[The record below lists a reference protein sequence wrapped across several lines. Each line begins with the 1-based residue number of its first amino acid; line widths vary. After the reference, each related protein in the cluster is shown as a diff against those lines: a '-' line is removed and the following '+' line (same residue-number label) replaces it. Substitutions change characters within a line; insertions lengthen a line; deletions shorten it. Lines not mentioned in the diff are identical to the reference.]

1 MLLFFLACKPA
12 VLSAPSDT
20 TPDTTPETTVEDTTE
35 DAVHIALVEDDETEV
50 IAGSGNPDWDAD
62 YSDEIFRDDIIHD
75 VAITL
80 DSGSVNDL
88 NYDPTDYTDATL
100 EIAGQELE
108 VGVRIKGSS
117 SFQYLS
123 GKPSLKFDMDFVVPG
138 QTLLGIRKL
147 NMHNMYYDP
156 SRFSE
161 ELTYGM
167 FRAAD
172 LPAARTSYARVSI
185 NGTAYGLYSVVE
197 VTDDP
202 MLERWFTD
210 NNGNLYEN
218 AANYCDL
225 DDGVSCFDAEETDEG
240 SDDALE
246 AFIDA
251 VTASGSDWLAGVEP
265 LLLWEDYTGFL
276 AMEMSIAHW
285 DSYSYDLSNYRF
297 YHDPVE
303 DGWTLIPSSVDLSFG
318 FRPWSYPDCGK
329 HGVDPSDYTMGLLSS
344 RCLSD
349 AVCQEAVYARI
360 LDIADQLDEMD
371 TTATITAAAARV
383 RADVYEDS
391 RSYYDEDKFE
401 EHVVC
406 VSDWLAQR
414 PDELREWVA
423 EQQ

>member
-1 MLLFFLACKPA
+1 MLLFSLACQPA
-12 VLSAPSDT
+12 STITEPNTDTDT
-20 TPDTTPETTVEDTTE
+20 TPVVVEDTDE
-35 DAVHIALVEDDETEV
+35 DTVLIELVEDWETEG
-50 IAGSGNPDWDAD
+50 IEGLGNPDWDAD

-75 VAITL
+75 VEITL
-80 DSGSVNDL
+80 DSGSVSDL
-88 NYDPTDYTDATL
+88 SYDPTDYTDATL
-100 EIAGQELE
+100 SIAGQELE

-117 SFQYLS
+117 SFQSLND
-123 GKPSLKFDMDFVVPG
+123 KPSLKFDMDFEVPG

-172 LPAARTSYARVSI
+172 LPAARTGYARVSI
-185 NGTAYGLYSVVE
+185 NGTAYGLYSIVE

-202 MLERWFTD
+202 MLERWFDD

-218 AANYCDL
+218 AENYCDL

-240 SDDALE
+240 SNDALS

-251 VTASGSDWLAGVEP
+251 VTDDGPDWLAGVQP
-265 LLLWEDYTGFL
+265 LLLWDDYTGFL
-276 AMEMSIAHW
+276 AMEMSVAHW

-297 YHDPVE
+297 YHEPTE

-329 HGVDPSDYTMGLLSS
+329 HGVDPGDYTMGILSS

-349 AVCQEAVYARI
+349 AVCAEAVHSRI
-360 LDIADQLDEMD
+360 LDIADQLEEMD
-371 TTATITAAAARV
+371 TTATIEAAAARI
-383 RADVYEDS
+383 RADVYEDN

-401 EHVVC
+401 EHIIC
-406 VSDWLAQR
+406 VTDWLYQR

-423 EQQ
+423 DQQ